1 MTVFYAWG
9 KYRGEDEYLVAVG
22 KSASNMLIYTGPH
35 GGPLTPTRLKWPG
48 ALKFMVDA
56 FSNTHD
62 VEETTL
68 EEVEKVWGK
77 IFLSSSKQEKYLLD
91 RRMGKEV

>member
-9 KYRGEDEYLVAVG
+9 KYRGEDEYVVAVG
-22 KSASNMLIYTGPH
+22 KSASNMRIYTGPY
-35 GGPLTPTRLKWPG
+35 GGPLVPTDLRWPN
-48 ALKFMVDA
+48 ALRFMVDA

-77 IFLSSSKQEKYLLD
+77 ILSPIKFKEYQLA
-91 RRMGKEV
+91 RFHGKEV